1 MIAQGWQVK
10 YCRQM
15 EWFTVVTD
23 GRLFHSCCVGTG
35 DVLGVE
41 DSSVI
46 IMYRGRGGGVR
57 K

>member
-1 MIAQGWQVK
+1 
-10 YCRQM
+10 M

-23 GRLFHSCCVGTG
+23 GRLFYSY
-35 DVLGVE
+35 DDAVLALVMYLGAE

-46 IMYRGRGGGVR
+46 IMYRGRGGR